1 MTAKLIIV
9 VLHAVTG
16 TGGGVTGD
24 IHINDTDSY
33 APPPLWNKYFDL
45 EHQQYHPSGSWLEE
59 NSTT

>member
-24 IHINDTDSY
+24 IHINDTDIY
-33 APPPLWNKYFDL
+33 APPPL
-45 EHQQYHPSGSWLEE
+45 
-59 NSTT
+59 